1 MLALWITLG
10 SAAFLALASLITAY
24 VCFRLTFYSSPKTR
38 FRDKEEIQLP
48 EGRIYEEFREP
59 IVKWIKAARELPH
72 ENICIK
78 SPDGLRLYGRYY
90 EYEKG
95 APIELLLHGYR
106 GTAERD
112 VSGGIARCF
121 ALGRNALIADHRASG
136 ECDGKVIT
144 FGVKESDDCL
154 AWVNYIINNIDKD
167 AKIIITGVSMGAAT
181 VMITAA
187 REELPENVIGV
198 LADCGYTS
206 AKAII
211 KKVIS
216 DMKLPAD
223 ILYPF
228 VKLGARI
235 FGGFDPDS
243 ASPIEAM
250 KKSRVPV
257 YFVHGDTDRFVPYE
271 MSVENYEACTAKK
284 TLVTIEGA
292 GHGLCFPKDQE
303 KYISTLREFFDP
315 IIEER
320 GAK

>member
-10 SAAFLALASLITAY
+10 IAAFLALAAIIAAY
-24 VCFRLTFYSSPKTR
+24 ICFYMVFYSSPKTR
-38 FRDKEEIQLP
+38 FRDKEEITIP

-59 IVKWIKAARELPH
+59 IVNWVKAARELPH
-72 ENICIK
+72 ENICIR
-78 SPDGLRLYGRYY
+78 SFDGLRLYGKYY
-90 EYEKG
+90 ECKKG

-136 ECDGKVIT
+136 ECDGRVIT

-154 AWVNYIINNIDKD
+154 SWLNYIIENIDKD

-187 REELPENVIGV
+187 RDELPSNVVGV
-198 LADCGYTS
+198 LADCGYSS

-211 KKVIS
+211 KKVMR
-216 DMKLPAD
+216 DMKLPED
-223 ILYPF
+223 LLYPF
-228 VKLGARI
+228 VKLGARL

-243 ASPIEAM
+243 RSPIEAM

-257 YFVHGDTDRFVPYE
+257 IFIHGDTDRFVPYE

-284 TLVTIEGA
+284 MLVNIEGA

-303 KYISTLREFFDP
+303 KYLRVLREFFDP
-315 IIEER
+315 ILEE
-320 GAK
+320 

>member
-1 MLALWITLG
+1 MLALWIMLG
-10 SAAFLALASLITAY
+10 IAAFLAIAAFITAY
-24 VCFRLTFYSSPKTR
+24 ICFYLVFYSSPKTR
-38 FRDKEEIQLP
+38 FRDKEEITIP

-59 IVKWIKAARELPH
+59 IVNWIKASRELPH

-78 SPDGLRLYGRYY
+78 SFDGLRLYGRYY
-90 EYEKG
+90 EYKKG
-95 APIELLLHGYR
+95 APTELLLHGYR

-136 ECDGKVIT
+136 ECDGNVIT
-144 FGVKESDDCL
+144 FGIKESDDCL
-154 AWVNYIINNIDKD
+154 AWVDYIINNIDKD

-187 REELPENVIGV
+187 REELPENVVGV

-211 KKVIS
+211 KKVIR
-216 DMKLPAD
+216 DMKLPANL
-223 ILYPF
+223 LYPF

-243 ASPIEAM
+243 LSPVEAM

-257 YFVHGDTDRFVPYE
+257 FFIHGDTDRFVPYE
-271 MSVENYEACTAKK
+271 MSVENYEACTAQKR
-284 TLVTIEGA
+284 LVTIEGA

-303 KYISTLREFFDP
+303 KYIQALREFFDP
-315 IIEER
+315 ILE
-320 GAK
+320 K

>member
-1 MLALWITLG
+1 MLALWIALG
-10 SAAFLALASLITAY
+10 VVVFLMLAALVTAFI
-24 VCFRLTFYSSPKTR
+24 CFRMVFYSSPKTR
-38 FRDKEEIQLP
+38 FRDKEEITIP

-59 IVKWIKAARELPH
+59 IIKWVKASRELPH

-78 SPDGLRLYGRYY
+78 SYDGLRLYGRYY
-90 EYEKG
+90 ECKKG

-136 ECDGKVIT
+136 ECDGTVIT
-144 FGVKESDDCL
+144 FGIKESDDCL

-187 REELPENVIGV
+187 REDLPANVVGA

-211 KKVIS
+211 KKVIH
-216 DMKLPAD
+216 DMKLPKD
-223 ILYPF
+223 LLYPF

-235 FGGFDPDS
+235 YGRFDPDS
-243 ASPIEAM
+243 ISPIEAM
-250 KKSRVPV
+250 KKSRIPV
-257 YFVHGDTDRFVPYE
+257 FFIHGDTDKFVPYE
-271 MSVENYEACTAKK
+271 MSVENYNACTALK

-303 KYISTLREFFDP
+303 KYIRELRNFFDP
-315 IIEER
+315 ILKE
-320 GAK
+320 